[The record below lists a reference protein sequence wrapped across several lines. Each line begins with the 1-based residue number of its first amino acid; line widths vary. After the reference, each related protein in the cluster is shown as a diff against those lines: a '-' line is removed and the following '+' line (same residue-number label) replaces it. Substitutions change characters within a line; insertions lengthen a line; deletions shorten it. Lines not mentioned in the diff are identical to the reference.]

1 MKEFKVAQVIA
12 IRSYNGEGLAMKKG
26 EIFYVAAKTNKDW
39 WNVRRL
45 ASKESGYVPTPYIK
59 EIEPKVFKKPITEKV
74 VVKETVKV
82 KRKKLKKV
90 LIERSSKEKL
100 PDKRAKRT
108 SSIIRKKNNQHGR
121 KPRFTQHFDR
131 ENVTTRHLAIV
142 VAYAKLKAA
151 TKVRDRTTY
160 VFISCN
166 FRAVKSRDGK
176 VYLEWS
182 FPLSQLGCDCY
193 AFLGSHA

>member
-1 MKEFKVAQVIA
+1 MISRAKYDYISGQIWPAGLSLTHVLYMDSQFVI
-12 IRSYNGEGLAMKKG
+12 GLLENKRLRYHSFCLDLAWKTCQKML
-26 EIFYVAAKTNKDW
+26 FNLLFACNLPAALSSFF
-39 WNVRRL
+39 RRL

-108 SSIIRKKNNQHGR
+108 SSIIRKKS
-121 KPRFTQHFDR
+121 K
-131 ENVTTRHLAIV
+131 
-142 VAYAKLKAA
+142 
-151 TKVRDRTTY
+151 
-160 VFISCN
+160 
-166 FRAVKSRDGK
+166 
-176 VYLEWS
+176 
-182 FPLSQLGCDCY
+182 
-193 AFLGSHA
+193 